1 MTEDRRIRKTKEA
14 IKYALI
20 DLLKHK
26 TLEKITIKDI
36 TESAD
41 INRGTFYLH
50 YLDKYDLLEQIEDE
64 YIERLSQS
72 LDYDLFLTPH
82 IDAETFAR
90 EFATK
95 ILRNILYYIGDNLEF
110 YRVVLNIGH
119 TTRIEE
125 KIRETMFKNMEK
137 HITQQDMISAVPKS
151 YFHSYVAGATIS
163 FIKHWVRDDNP
174 PSADLVVD
182 YLFKIVYN
190 GPLRLMASEHSDY
203 RNK

>member
-95 ILRNILYYIGDNLEF
+95 ILRNIL
-110 YRVVLNIGH
+110 
-119 TTRIEE
+119 
-125 KIRETMFKNMEK
+125 
-137 HITQQDMISAVPKS
+137 
-151 YFHSYVAGATIS
+151 
-163 FIKHWVRDDNP
+163 
-174 PSADLVVD
+174 
-182 YLFKIVYN
+182 
-190 GPLRLMASEHSDY
+190 
-203 RNK
+203 

>member
-72 LDYDLFLTPH
+72 LDYDFFLPLISMQKH
-82 IDAETFAR
+82 
-90 EFATK
+90 
-95 ILRNILYYIGDNLEF
+95 LRVNLLRRYYAIF
-110 YRVVLNIGH
+110 SI
-119 TTRIEE
+119 I
-125 KIRETMFKNMEK
+125 
-137 HITQQDMISAVPKS
+137 
-151 YFHSYVAGATIS
+151 
-163 FIKHWVRDDNP
+163 
-174 PSADLVVD
+174 
-182 YLFKIVYN
+182 
-190 GPLRLMASEHSDY
+190 
-203 RNK
+203 

>member
-1 MTEDRRIRKTKEA
+1 MTAKSICT
-14 IKYALI
+14 
-20 DLLKHK
+20 
-26 TLEKITIKDI
+26 KDI

-125 KIRETMFKNMEK
+125 KIRETMFKNMDK
-137 HITQQDMISAVPKS
+137 HITQQDMISGVPKS

-163 FIKHWVRDDNP
+163 FIKHWVQDDNP

-182 YLFKIVYN
+182 YLFKIV
-190 GPLRLMASEHSDY
+190 
-203 RNK
+203 